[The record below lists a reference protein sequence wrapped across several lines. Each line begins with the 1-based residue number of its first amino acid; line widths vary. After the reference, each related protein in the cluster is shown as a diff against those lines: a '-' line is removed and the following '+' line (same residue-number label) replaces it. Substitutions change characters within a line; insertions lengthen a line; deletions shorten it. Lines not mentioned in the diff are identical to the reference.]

1 MKRLIRFALSQRVF
15 TLLLALLIV
24 GMKLKFD

>member
-1 MKRLIRFALSQRVF
+1 MLAAWPIIVANLI